1 MIETL
6 EVRTD
11 PMVQLVE
18 GSGEPVVI
26 PFGDLAVENED
37 PATVSDSRVIALV
50 ERFLDRSE
58 GSLSRMC
65 VTRPSTGNI
74 VLREANLTI

>member
-74 VLREANLTI
+74 VLREEAVFG